1 MKTDQQILQKYNVPV
16 PRYTSY
22 PTANQ
27 FREGMTGESFAQLVK
42 TSNQHEPKHLSFYVH
57 IPFCA
62 KICHYCGCH
71 ALRLQ
76 NPELVV
82 AYKNALLKEI
92 EQVTALIDP
101 DRKIAQIHFGGGTPN
116 AVEVG
121 FIREIVDALRKRF
134 STIEAPEIAIE
145 CHPGLLDFPYA
156 DQLLD
161 IGFNRF
167 SLGIQ
172 DFNAEVLKTV
182 NRMPSKMPVE
192 ALMEYL
198 RKRNPKV
205 SVNLDFMYGL
215 PGQTVESFRE
225 TIRQAVR
232 IAPDRL
238 VTFSYAH
245 VPWLKKH
252 QQILERAG
260 LPAAEEK
267 TEMFLASR
275 GILTESG
282 YIPIGLDHYVR
293 PGDELHHAL
302 QEGQLHRN
310 FQGYC
315 TRKTTGQVYAFGVS
329 AITQLQFAY
338 LQNVKEVDRYIGLL
352 EQGSFP
358 VEKGLAISRE
368 EWLLKE
374 TITSLMCSGRLDFRQ
389 FAAEHGLTV
398 EEFIALTEVSFD
410 ELAEFAQDGLIE
422 FSDLNLTVTA
432 AGSLFIRNVAAA
444 FDPTYRPQTNRFSTS
459 I

>member
-1 MKTDQQILQKYNVPV
+1 MKIDNWILQKYNVPV

-22 PTANQ
+22 PTADQ
-27 FREGMTGESFAQLVK
+27 FKEGVTGKSFIQLVGA
-42 TSNQHEPKHLSFYVH
+42 SNQHEPKHLSFYVH

-62 KICHYCGCH
+62 QICHYCGCH

-76 NPELVV
+76 NPERVI
-82 AYKNALLKEI
+82 AYKVALLKEI
-92 EQVTALIDP
+92 EQVTALIDS

-116 AVEVG
+116 AVGVG

-134 STIEAPEIAIE
+134 STVEEPEIAIE
-145 CHPGLLDFPYA
+145 CHPGLLDFTYVN
-156 DQLLD
+156 QLLD

-172 DFNAEVLKTV
+172 DFNPKVLKTV
-182 NRMPSKMPVE
+182 NRMPSKIPVE

-198 RKRNPKV
+198 RKRNPNV

-215 PGQTVESFRE
+215 PGQTVENFCE

-260 LPAAEEK
+260 LPATDEK
-267 TEMFLASR
+267 TKMFLASR
-275 GILTESG
+275 EILMESG

-293 PGDELHHAL
+293 PGDELHLAL
-302 QEGQLHRN
+302 QVGQLHRN

-329 AITQLQFAY
+329 AISQLQFAY
-338 LQNVKEVDRYIGLL
+338 LQNVKEVDRYIDLL
-352 EQGSFP
+352 EQDLFP
-358 VEKGLAISRE
+358 VEKGLTISHE
-368 EWLLKE
+368 QWLVKE
-374 TITSLMCSGRLDFRQ
+374 TITSLMCSGQLNLRQ

-410 ELAEFAQDGLIE
+410 ELAAFAQDGLIE
-422 FSDLNLTVTA
+422 FSDLNLKVTA
-432 AGSLFIRNVAAA
+432 EGSLFIRNIAAA
-444 FDPTYRPQTNRFSTS
+444 FDPAYRPQTNRFSTS
-459 I
+459 V

>member
-1 MKTDQQILQKYNVPV
+1 MKIDHWILQKYNVPV

-22 PTANQ
+22 PTADQ
-27 FREGMTGESFAQLVK
+27 FRAGMTEKSFIQLVGA
-42 TSNQHEPKHLSFYVH
+42 SNQHEPKYLSFYVH

-62 KICHYCGCH
+62 KICHYCGCN

-76 NPELVV
+76 NPERVI

-92 EQVTALIDP
+92 EQVTSLIDP

-134 STIEAPEIAIE
+134 SVVDEPEFAIE
-145 CHPGLLDFPYA
+145 CHPGLLDFPYI

-172 DFNAEVLKTV
+172 DFNTEVLKTV
-182 NRMPSKMPVE
+182 NRMPSKIPLE
-192 ALMEYL
+192 ELITYF

-215 PGQTVESFRE
+215 PGQTVESFGE

-252 QQILERAG
+252 QQVLERVG
-260 LPAAEEK
+260 LPSTDEK
-267 TEMFLASR
+267 TEMFLTSR
-275 GILTESG
+275 EILIESG
-282 YIPIGLDHYVR
+282 LIPIGLDHYVQ
-293 PGDELHHAL
+293 PGDELHMAL

-329 AITQLQFAY
+329 AISQLQFAY

-352 EQGSFP
+352 EQGLFP
-358 VEKGLAISRE
+358 VEKGLTISHD
-368 EWLLKE
+368 EWLVKE
-374 TITSLMCSGRLDFRQ
+374 IITNLMCSGRLNLRQ
-389 FAAEHGLTV
+389 FATEHGLTV
-398 EEFIALTEVSFD
+398 EEFIALTDVSFD
-410 ELAEFAQDGLIE
+410 ELTAFVQDGLIE

-432 AGSLFIRNVAAA
+432 LGSLFIRNVAAV
-444 FDPTYRPQTNRFSTS
+444 FDPAYRPQTNRFSTS